1 MFSSRIQVK
10 AVFAAKGDG
19 GGYRK
24 INDRTRIRRG
34 FPQRLT
40 PLPVHTGARQSPP
53 AALLRSPHGTVLS
66 LRETRYS
73 ARPPPPG
80 DGIPL
85 GVGDM
90 DDVREE

>member
-1 MFSSRIQVK
+1 MRSDD
-10 AVFAAKGDG
+10 GDG

-40 PLPVHTGARQSPP
+40 LLPVHTGARHIDPP

-66 LRETRYS
+66 LRETGYS

-85 GVGDM
+85 GMSVGDM
-90 DDVREE
+90 NDVREE